1 MAEVIRQNTAH
12 KQYIEDLALYTI
24 ATNLVR
30 ALPDVRDGLKPVARR
45 ILYTLMND
53 EKAVSPATQV
63 KSAAVEGTVMK
74 KYHPHSGTYP
84 TFKTMI
90 NWFEIKQPMM
100 IGQGSFGTVS
110 GEVASAQR
118 YTECCL
124 SPFGLE
130 CVCGALYYNN
140 EVVDWNPT
148 YDNKHME
155 PQYLPVKVPLLLIN
169 GILGGIGTGI
179 KADLPSHNMG
189 EVIDAT
195 LRLIDDP
202 NAEVV
207 LIPDHCLPCD
217 IIDTDW
223 KNICNKGYG
232 SYRARATMSVSYDK
246 NDYPYITIT
255 SLPMYGTNNVVNKI
269 DEGIAAGKFPQI
281 IDVND
286 ESKNDYGVRI
296 VIKLKKGTDVNFVK
310 EALYKYTPCE
320 QSFRVNFEAVYGT
333 ELVRLSYKAYLE
345 LFIKFATDNKIKEY
359 SARHYVVS
367 TKLHKL
373 DAFIKIVGSPD
384 IDKIIN
390 LIKKGKTNSD
400 NELIELLIS
409 KYRLTDIQASYII
422 NAQIK
427 QLSRGYLDR
436 YKEEFNKLSK
446 EESWLEGRIAND
458 KLIKED
464 VKNELIMLRNKYA
477 TPRICNVIKVSNLG
491 NIPEGTFKI
500 IITENNYIRKIG
512 ENENVN
518 VIKGDR
524 PKFVLTVSNLENIL
538 LFDNKGRVFKLPIH
552 RIPIMAKNEPG
563 IDVKGVIKGLTAD
576 IISVIYEPMVTKLA
590 ALKQKVYVA
599 ILSKNNTIKKLDI
612 QDFINVPPSG
622 IIYSKIN
629 QDDDIVDTQLVSDNM
644 DLILY
649 SDSKALRI
657 ASTDI
662 ALLKRNTIGTLGMG
676 GQHGPMEGMSII
688 YTDHKNPT
696 KYVIVLT
703 ESGKV
708 NKFSVAGFERSQR
721 NKAGSRVIDLGRGD
735 RIKTIF
741 GASDNNTLNIIT
753 TGSNISLPI
762 SQIQMMSSVSKGIK
776 VTQNK
781 TDVVIRASIV

>member
-1 MAEVIRQNTAH
+1 MAEVIRKSIAH

-45 ILYTLMND
+45 IIYTLMND
-53 EKAVSPATQV
+53 EKAIDTAHQV

-84 TFKTMI
+84 TFKTMV
-90 NWFEIKQPMM
+90 NWFEIKQPIM
-100 IGQGSFGTVS
+100 IGQGSFGTIS

-130 CVCGALYYNN
+130 CVCGALYNSN

-148 YDNKHME
+148 YDNKSYE

-195 LRLIDDP
+195 LALIDNPRAD
-202 NAEVV
+202 VILV
-207 LIPDHCLPCD
+207 PDHCLPCE

-232 SYRARATMSVSYDK
+232 SYRARATMNVSHDK

-255 SLPMYGTNNVVNKI
+255 SLPVYGTNNIVSKI

-320 QSFRVNFEAVYGT
+320 QSFRVNFEAVFGT
-333 ELVRLSYKAYLE
+333 ELVRLSYKEYLN
-345 LFIKFATDNKIKEY
+345 LFIQFAIDNKIKEY
-359 SARHYVVS
+359 SARHYVIS

-390 LIKKGKTNSD
+390 LIKKGKANSD
-400 NELIELLIS
+400 NELVELLIS

-422 NAQIK
+422 NAQLK
-427 QLSRGYLDR
+427 QLSKTYLDR
-436 YKEEFNKLSK
+436 YKTDFKKLS
-446 EESWLEGRIAND
+446 EEEAWLEGRISNSN
-458 KLIKED
+458 LILED
-464 VKNELIMLRNKYA
+464 VKSELIAIKNKYA
-477 TPRICNVIKVSNLG
+477 TPRICKVIKVSNLG
-491 NIPEGTFKI
+491 NIPAGTFKI
-500 IITENNYIRKIG
+500 IITENNYVRKIG
-512 ENENVN
+512 ENENAN
-518 VIKGDR
+518 IIKGDR
-524 PKFVLTVSNLENIL
+524 PKYILTVSNLENIL
-538 LFDNKGRVFKLPIH
+538 LFDNKGRVFKLPVH
-552 RIPIMAKNEPG
+552 KIPIMAKNDPG
-563 IDVKGVIKGLTAD
+563 IDIKGIIKGLTAD
-576 IISVIYEPMVTKLA
+576 IISVIYEPMLNKLA
-590 ALKQKVYVA
+590 TLKQKVYIA

-612 QDFINVPPSG
+612 QDFLNVPPSG

-629 QDDDIVDTQLVSDNM
+629 QDDDIVDTELVSDNM
-644 DLILY
+644 DLVLY
-649 SDSKALRI
+649 SDTKALRI
-657 ASTDI
+657 ASTDVS
-662 ALLKRNTIGTLGMG
+662 LLKRNTIGTLGMG
-676 GQHGPMEGMSII
+676 GQHGPMEGIGVI
-688 YTDHKNPT
+688 YMDKKNPS
-696 KYVIVLT
+696 KYIIVVT
-703 ESGKV
+703 ESGKI
-708 NKFSVAGFERSQR
+708 NKFSVAGFDRSQR
-721 NKAGSRVIDLGRGD
+721 NKAGSRVIDLSRGD
-735 RIKTIF
+735 RIKMILGT
-741 GASDNNTLNIIT
+741 SDDNVLHIT
-753 TGSNISLPI
+753 TTGTNYDIPV
-762 SQIQMMSSVSKGIK
+762 SQLQMMSSVAKGVK
-776 VTQNK
+776 VTSKNEI
-781 TDVVIRASIV
+781 VIRVTLS

>member
-232 SYRARATMSVSYDK
+232 SYRARATMSVSHDK

-576 IISVIYEPMVTKLA
+576 IISVIYEPMVIKLA
-590 ALKQKVYVA
+590 SLKQKVYVA